1 MLCSQRYLCRLKQY
15 VRNRAQP
22 EGSIAEGYLS
32 EEILT
37 FCSRYLDNVETRINR
52 PTRVDDRPTDAP
64 PCEIANMFP
73 EVGKAVGAASFFTLT
88 ATEKHQA
95 HRHVLVN
102 CIAVEKFLDEYRAM
116 TKRKLRSKTRS
127 QSQVDSAV
135 HRGFSNWF
143 RHQVIFNI
151 SGSYYHSMPSCL

>member
-1 MLCSQRYLCRLKQY
+1 YLGRLKQY

-52 PTRVDDRPTDAP
+52 PTRVDDRPSDAP
-64 PCEIANMFP
+64 ESEIADMIP
-73 EVGKAVGAASFFTLT
+73 EVGKSVGAASYFTLT
-88 ATEKHQA
+88 ATEQLQA

-102 CIAVEKFLDEYRAM
+102 CSAVEKFL
-116 TKRKLRSKTRS
+116 
-127 QSQVDSAV
+127 
-135 HRGFSNWF
+135 
-143 RHQVIFNI
+143 
-151 SGSYYHSMPSCL
+151 